1 MQWYLRPAGRIVRSW
16 LLPKGFSHGRSGTVT
31 LPSSLSPS
39 APLTDPSI
47 VWEFL
52 AKTATHNKSN
62 ASGSPAAG
70 RRRTT
75 AWLAVAAARTTYLL
89 LPSFSPLPCGIR
101 RGPFCK
107 YDGETGSLHDRARSI
122 SDAFPAHL
130 RVLVRWPKLKGK
142 SGSDFN
148 YQTRK
153 RAPPNALL
161 PLLPLDNRRENKW
174 Q

>member
-1 MQWYLRPAGRIVRSW
+1 MAWDKNCLLKIQLASHAVTRNLGQDQCNGIFAQWVESVGVGFCQKALVTAALEP
-16 LLPKGFSHGRSGTVT
+16 LLSP
-31 LPSSLSPS
+31 PS

-122 SDAFPAHL
+122 SDAFPAHYESL
-130 RVLVRWPKLKGK
+130 FEGQ
-142 SGSDFN
+142 N
-148 YQTRK
+148 
-153 RAPPNALL
+153 
-161 PLLPLDNRRENKW
+161 
-174 Q
+174 